1 MQSNLVKIPR
11 PKSDLIPK
19 LKKKKKKIETIPME
33 GMGLM
38 MVEAWTVA

>member
-19 LKKKKKKIETIPME
+19 FKKKKKIETIPME